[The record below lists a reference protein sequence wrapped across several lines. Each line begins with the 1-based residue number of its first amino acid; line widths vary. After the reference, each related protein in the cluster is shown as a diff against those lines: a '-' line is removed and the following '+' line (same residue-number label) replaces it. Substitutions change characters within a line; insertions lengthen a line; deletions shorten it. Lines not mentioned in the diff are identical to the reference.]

1 MDAGRVGQL
10 ADDGFRV
17 EVEHGD
23 PIASRD
29 VEPPSLRVDSEIVP
43 AALASDGTLRV
54 VAINN
59 EVSTNVQVRIA
70 PGHAFRSAGTLRMT
84 GPSLDATSG
93 VTYAGATVG
102 ADGTWVPGTY
112 SPVYTASGVYAISV
126 PASSIAVVTL
136 VP

>member
-1 MDAGRVGQL
+1 MI
-10 ADDGFRV
+10 
-17 EVEHGD
+17 H
-23 PIASRD
+23 
-29 VEPPSLRVDSEIVP
+29 

-70 PGHAFRSAGTLRMT
+70 PGRSFRSAGTLRMT

-93 VTYAGATVG
+93 VTYAGAAVG

-112 SPVYTASGVYAISV
+112 SPVYTTGGVYAVSV
-126 PASSIAVVTL
+126 PASSVAVVTL